1 MHGRCVRWRNIP
13 ISLIDPD
20 GQFPVSVIA
29 FDSQGPPVIILG
41 AVLLQG
47 HRRIR
52 NSRESGEHTSE
63 KGSSRGSRFLDGL
76 SMKMALVIE
85 KPNEKSK
92 AKHRQNKPN
101 FYRVEIS

>member
-1 MHGRCVRWRNIP
+1 MSVNACFRQSGRTRNNCWCCFVARAAEDQNI
-13 ISLIDPD
+13 
-20 GQFPVSVIA
+20 
-29 FDSQGPPVIILG
+29 
-41 AVLLQG
+41 
-47 HRRIR
+47 
-52 NSRESGEHTSE
+52 RESGEHLSE
-63 KGSSRGSRFLDGL
+63 KGSSRGSCFLGGL